1 MSKTG
6 AWALDHQEKE
16 QEMTALIYDITFYKV
31 DEEGNEVLDDKGN
44 TKIFRLKEGVRFKP
58 LEYLCED
65 IDEDILEVA

>member
-1 MSKTG
+1 M
-6 AWALDHQEKE
+6 E
-16 QEMTALIYDITFYKV
+16 QMTALIYDITFYKV

-65 IDEDILEVA
+65 IDEDILERAI

>member
-1 MSKTG
+1 
-6 AWALDHQEKE
+6 
-16 QEMTALIYDITFYKV
+16 MTALIYDITFYKV

-65 IDEDILEVA
+65 LSPDALEELK